1 MSPAKPETDSLR
13 CEVALHL
20 RLASPFQNLQLLQCP
35 PTKNRLLKGNELLTA
50 IWSFE
55 TRHKAAALKRRS
67 VLNSL
72 GEILLAPKQQ
82 VKCRDEY
89 SCNDYAYERHEQ
101 RHSGPPTQRLT
112 DLS

>member
-55 TRHKAAALKRRS
+55 TRHKAAALKRPKFAWR
-67 VLNSL
+67 NST
-72 GEILLAPKQQ
+72 
-82 VKCRDEY
+82 
-89 SCNDYAYERHEQ
+89 
-101 RHSGPPTQRLT
+101 GPETTGKVP
-112 DLS
+112 